1 MGHWNVVRAAQ
12 CVNIFQWRHFR
23 LCFCNVVL
31 RGVNFRLKKICVCN
45 LSAHRVT
52 IVFLFRDARTHVP
65 WHCSWTLKP
74 ILGDASKI
82 LFEDQTFKGRI
93 KKVTK
98 LIFLLCLRSFR
109 SLAELIIPLLRTS
122 HRVAFAV
129 LVVKDLS
136 IHRVAVAKIVLT
148 EDRRVIPEL
157 TNLVAGSSMMHSAR
171 LLILYSPIAE
181 FLLSAF
187 HRSFESNPVSRTKR
201 TMIPH

>member
-1 MGHWNVVRAAQ
+1 M
-12 CVNIFQWRHFR
+12 
-23 LCFCNVVL
+23 L
-31 RGVNFRLKKICVCN
+31 
-45 LSAHRVT
+45 
-52 IVFLFRDARTHVP
+52 
-65 WHCSWTLKP
+65 
-74 ILGDASKI
+74 
-82 LFEDQTFKGRI
+82 EDQFLKGRI
-93 KKVTK
+93 KKVTNH
-98 LIFLLCLRSFR
+98 IFLLCLRNFR

-148 EDRRVIPEL
+148 EDSRVIPEL

>member
-1 MGHWNVVRAAQ
+1 MPPKFSKPG
-12 CVNIFQWRHFR
+12 
-23 LCFCNVVL
+23 
-31 RGVNFRLKKICVCN
+31 
-45 LSAHRVT
+45 
-52 IVFLFRDARTHVP
+52 RTDH
-65 WHCSWTLKP
+65 
-74 ILGDASKI
+74 
-82 LFEDQTFKGRI
+82 
-93 KKVTK
+93 
-98 LIFLLCLRSFR
+98 
-109 SLAELIIPLLRTS
+109 PLLRTS

-181 FLLSAF
+181 FLLSAC